1 MNEKTNTYTVRY
13 SNLSD
18 DYVAKNKSA
27 PCMHGISIDEPCYR
41 CEKLSVKWKDKDSKI
56 KHIQKDNRV

>member
-13 SNLSD
+13 SNLSA

-27 PCMHGISIDEPCYR
+27 PGMHGISMDEPCYR
-41 CEKLSVKWKDKDSKI
+41 CEQLSVKWKDKDSKI
-56 KHIQKDNRV
+56 KIIKNE